1 LPKLGGQASNA
12 AFQRLPAKQKAG
24 RRGIGAMSQRAGSAR
39 STVEPRPGRSVD
51 FEDLF
56 QRLYP
61 SLYRYLHRL
70 TGDAD
75 VAEDIA
81 QESFVRLLKQPL
93 PEEEVRPWLF
103 TVAMN
108 LVRDRA
114 RKNERRQRL
123 LSGAPPLVTGITL
136 PDDHVEQ
143 NERIVAVRAALEKL
157 SDRDRQLLLMRE
169 EGFKYEEIAGVI
181 GVAPASVGTL
191 IARALRRF
199 VDVYRAQGL
208 VG

>member
-1 LPKLGGQASNA
+1 
-12 AFQRLPAKQKAG
+12 
-24 RRGIGAMSQRAGSAR
+24 
-39 STVEPRPGRSVD
+39 VD
-51 FEDLF
+51 FDALF
-56 QRLYP
+56 ERLYP

-81 QESFVRLLKQPL
+81 QEAFVRLLRQPL
-93 PEEEVRPWLF
+93 PEAEVRPWLF

-114 RKNERRQRL
+114 RKSERRIRL
-123 LSGAPPLVTGITL
+123 LSGAPPLTTVSPG
-136 PDDHVEQ
+136 PDEDIERA
-143 NERIVAVRAALEKL
+143 ERIQGVRRALEKL
-157 SDRDRQLLLMRE
+157 PDRDRQLLLMRE

-199 VDVYRAQGL
+199 VEAYKANGAVDESHR
-208 VG
+208 

>member
-1 LPKLGGQASNA
+1 
-12 AFQRLPAKQKAG
+12 
-24 RRGIGAMSQRAGSAR
+24 M
-39 STVEPRPGRSVD
+39 D
-51 FEDLF
+51 FDGLF

-75 VAEDIA
+75 AAEDIA
-81 QESFVRLLKQPL
+81 QETFVRLLRQKL
-93 PEEEVRPWLF
+93 PEDEVRPWLF

-114 RKNERRQRL
+114 RKTERRQRL
-123 LSGAPPLVTGITL
+123 LTNAPSLVKPATL
-136 PDDHVEQ
+136 PDEDVETT
-143 NERIVAVRAALEKL
+143 ERILRVRSVLERL
-157 SDRDRQLLLMRE
+157 SERDRQLLLMRE
-169 EGFKYEEIAGVI
+169 EGFKYDEIAQVV

-199 VDVYRAQGL
+199 VEAFEGHEAEGHEAIDEPR
-208 VG
+208 